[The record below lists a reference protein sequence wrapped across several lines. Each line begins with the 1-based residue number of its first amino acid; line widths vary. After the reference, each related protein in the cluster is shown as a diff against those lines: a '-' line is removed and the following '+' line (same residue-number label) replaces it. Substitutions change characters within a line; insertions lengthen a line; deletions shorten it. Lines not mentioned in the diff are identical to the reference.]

1 MLQFKEKF
9 FMLKS
14 FHTKFLRR
22 EIMYNVKNITED
34 LYWVGANDRRLALF
48 EGVYDIPTGV
58 SYNSYLLID
67 DKTVLLD
74 TVDKAV
80 SHQFFENIEFVL
92 NGRKLD
98 YLIINHMEPDHC
110 AELQNLINK
119 YPEIKIVC
127 NAKIQTMIN
136 QFFDLEYPQEQYII
150 VKEGDTLETG
160 KHKFT
165 FALAP
170 MVHWPEV
177 MVAYDSTDK
186 ILFSADAFGAF
197 GAIDGNIFADEV
209 DFEHRYM
216 DEARRYYTNIVG
228 KYGPQVQMLLKK
240 ASAFD
245 IQMICPLHGY
255 IWRKNLETFIEKY
268 QKWSTYEPE
277 IKSVLI
283 PYASVYGNTQNAA
296 EILAGELANL
306 GIKDIKMYDTSVT
319 HESYIISDA
328 FKYSHIVFASTTYN
342 MGIFVSMENLLHD
355 MTAHNIQ
362 NRKIAIIE
370 NGSWAPTSGNLMTE
384 IISKWKNVEIIGNK
398 FTLKS
403 SLKQN
408 QREELKALAK
418 EIVSTF

>member
-1 MLQFKEKF
+1 M
-9 FMLKS
+9 
-14 FHTKFLRR
+14 H
-22 EIMYNVKNITED
+22 NVKKLTKD
-34 LYWVGANDRRLALF
+34 LYWVGANDRRIALF
-48 EGVYDIPTGV
+48 EGVYSVPSGV
-58 SYNSYLLID
+58 SYNSYLLMD

-80 SHQFFENIEFVL
+80 NHQFFENIAHVL
-92 NGRKLD
+92 GNRNLD

-110 AELQNLINK
+110 AEIGSLVAK
-119 YPEIKIVC
+119 YPDIKIVC
-127 NAKIQTMIN
+127 NAKIQQMIGQYFELNIPEN
-136 QFFDLEYPQEQYII
+136 QWQI

-160 KHKFT
+160 SHKLT
-165 FALAP
+165 FVMAP

-177 MVAYDSTDK
+177 MVTYDSTDK
-186 ILFSADAFGAF
+186 LLFSADAFGSF

-209 DFEHRYM
+209 DFDHRYM

-240 ASAFD
+240 AAGLD

-255 IWRKNLETFIEKY
+255 VWRKDLGIFIDKY

-296 EILAGELANL
+296 EILAGKLAEL
-306 GIKDIKMYDTSVT
+306 GIKDIKMYDTSVV
-319 HESYIISDA
+319 HPSYVVADA

-342 MGIFVSMENLLHD
+342 MGIFVSMETLLHD
-355 MTAHNIQ
+355 LTAHNIQ
-362 NRKIAIIE
+362 NRKIAVIE
-370 NGSWAPTSGNLMTE
+370 NGSWAPASGNLMTE
-384 IISKWKNVEIIGNK
+384 IISKWKNTEIIGNRI
-398 FTLKS
+398 TLKS

-408 QREELKALAK
+408 QEEELEVLAK
-418 EIVSTF
+418 EIAATI

>member
-1 MLQFKEKF
+1 
-9 FMLKS
+9 
-14 FHTKFLRR
+14 
-22 EIMYNVKNITED
+22 MYNVKNITKD

-58 SYNSYLLID
+58 SYNSYLLMD

-80 SHQFFENIEFVL
+80 SHQFFENIEHVL
-92 NGRKLD
+92 NGKKLD

-127 NAKIQTMIN
+127 NAKIQTMIG
-136 QFFDLEYPQEQYII
+136 QFFDFEFSAEQYII

-160 KHKFT
+160 HHSLT

-177 MVAYDSTDK
+177 MVTYDKTDK
-186 ILFSADAFGAF
+186 ILFSADAFGSF
-197 GAIDGNIFADEV
+197 GAIDGNIFADEI
-209 DFEHRYM
+209 DFDHRYM

-228 KYGPQVQMLLKK
+228 KYGQQVQMLLKK
-240 ASAFD
+240 VSALD

-255 IWRKNLETFIEKY
+255 VWRKDLNIFVDKH
-268 QKWSTYEPE
+268 QKWAAYEPE

-296 EILAGELANL
+296 EILAGELAQL
-306 GIKDIKMYDTSVT
+306 GVKDIKMYDTSVT
-319 HESYIISDA
+319 HPSYIVSDA

-342 MGIFVSMENLLHD
+342 MGIFVSMENLLND
-355 MTAHNIQ
+355 LTAHNIQ
-362 NRKIAIIE
+362 NRKVAIIE
-370 NGSWAPTSGNLMTE
+370 NGSWAATSGNLMTE
-384 IISKWKNVEIIGNK
+384 IISKWKNTEIIGNK
-398 FTLKS
+398 FTVKS
-403 SLKQN
+403 SLKSN
-408 QREELKALAK
+408 QREELKTLAK
-418 EIVSTF
+418 EIFSTF